1 MPKPALVFA
10 LKVDNPVVEYIDSWC
25 GQRFPVNSLGGGS
38 LECGRKANVRIS
50 IAVKLIFGTQ
60 LTYGASVL
68 NSRFGIIMKTHII

>member
-50 IAVKLIFGTQ
+50 IAVKPIQ